1 VGTAAPQVLFLLSAG
16 RSGSTLLELFLQTHP
31 ELVTAGEAHLVPF
44 LADDPD
50 ATCRCGRPLQQ
61 CPVWGPVVSA
71 PGFVADAAALRRLRE
86 SNDAGRTLR
95 PILIPGVVTGRPI
108 PSHRRAADGYAVAAL
123 RSLDQ
128 VAAAGG
134 GSTVVD
140 ASKDLYRLDLLSRG
154 SDRRLRTLVVV
165 RDPRGFVCS
174 VAGPA
179 PDPRQLA
186 RVVGRWVAL
195 HTLVH
200 LWLRQARTPWRLVR
214 YEDLATDPRGTL
226 APIGRWLGFDPD
238 GFAPEHLHDTVGHG
252 LAGNAAMHGRRA
264 AVALDRRWEHDLD
277 RATQRSIWAATAPV
291 AVRLGYRWRSRW

>member
-1 VGTAAPQVLFLLSAG
+1 MGTAGPQVLFLLSAG
-16 RSGSTLLELFLQTHP
+16 RSGSTLLELLLQTHP

-50 ATCRCGRPLQQ
+50 ATCRCGRPLDR
-61 CPVWGPVVSA
+61 CPVWGPVINA
-71 PGFVADAAALRRLRE
+71 PTFVADAVALRRLRG

-95 PILIPGVVTGRPI
+95 PALIPGVVTGRPT
-108 PSHRRAADGYAVAAL
+108 PSHRRAAEGYAVAAL
-123 RSLDQ
+123 RSIDQ
-128 VAAAGG
+128 VAAVGD

-140 ASKDLYRLDLLSRG
+140 ASKDLYRLDLLARG
-154 SDRRLRTLVVV
+154 SDRRIRTLVVV
-165 RDPRGFVCS
+165 RDPRGFVRS
-174 VAGPA
+174 VAGA
-179 PDPRQLA
+179 TPDPRRLA

-200 LWLRQARTPWRLVR
+200 LWLRRARTPWHLVR

-226 APIGRWLGFDPD
+226 APIGRWLGVDPD
-238 GFAPEHLHDTVGHG
+238 GFTPEHLYDTAGHG
-252 LAGNAAMHGRRA
+252 LAGNAMHDHRA
-264 AVALDRRWEHDLD
+264 VVTLDRRWEHDLD